1 MREAPTFEEV
11 GGFGLSVGHS
21 AMLWYGGRRSP
32 SGTALCARDRSPQC
46 HSDRGGGA
54 CSCLSLWAVVIC
66 CMMERRAVGR
76 SSGMISLLEE
86 VQRLKVRCVRAE
98 SERRGR
104 CRLLI
109 SGQVPGAVRPAGM

>member
-21 AMLWYGGRRSP
+21 AML
-32 SGTALCARDRSPQC
+32 C
-46 HSDRGGGA
+46 
-54 CSCLSLWAVVIC
+54 CLSLWAVVIC

-86 VQRLKVRCVRAE
+86 VQRLKEEGADISMDDQDDDEFDLSQLSEAE
-98 SERRGR
+98 IKMLMASQTAHRDLDE
-104 CRLLI
+104 
-109 SGQVPGAVRPAGM
+109 